1 MKVVEIF
8 NSIEGEGSRAGYLAT
23 FIRLHGCNLRCSYC
37 DSLYACTGDDFKEM
51 AYMDIIDEVN
61 KYSCKRVTITGGEP
75 LIHDDIYKLVR
86 ALIACG
92 YFVNIETNGSVAI
105 DKLIESLSSE
115 FSTDCINQH
124 VMFTVDWKSYSSRM
138 SKYNLPDN
146 LRLLSAK
153 DVLKFV
159 VGCEQDLDQMKDLLS
174 HHELNCQV
182 FVSPIFGDIEPKEIV
197 EYLQRN
203 GLNQVRFQLQIH
215 KFVWPADMRGV

>member
-23 FIRLHGCNLRCSYC
+23 FIRLHGCNLMCSYC
-37 DSLYACTGDDFKEM
+37 DSLYACSGDDFEEM
-51 AYMDIIDEVN
+51 TYIDIINRVN
-61 KYSCKRVTITGGEP
+61 KYNCKRITITGGEP
-75 LIHDDIYKLVR
+75 LIHDDINKLVQ
-86 ALIACG
+86 ALITCG
-92 YFVNIETNGSVAI
+92 YRVNIETNGSEPI
-105 DKLIESLSSE
+105 DKLVEYLLSD

-124 VMFTVDWKSYSSRM
+124 LMFTVDWKSYSSKM
-138 SKYNLPDN
+138 SRFNLPDN
-146 LRLLSAK
+146 LRLLNAK

-159 VGCEQDLDQMKDLLS
+159 VGDKRDLDQMKDLLS

-197 EYLQRN
+197 EYLQMN
-203 GLNQVRFQLQIH
+203 ELNQVRFQLQIH